1 MTAKDKKSVD
11 EAIERMVDE
20 TEEGLSA
27 VKESLAKAHTAMDG
41 ARSSMQ
47 DAGGRT
53 KGRPADV
60 AERTRAYLEDA
71 GRYLAESRDGI
82 ARLAARA
89 RQQAEI
95 LYAKAREQYE
105 ILSARARELYGRFKE
120 KMAEVDLKEKGE
132 KVLAYIRENPGKS
145 ILIALAVGF
154 VVGYVSRPRD

>member
-1 MTAKDKKSVD
+1 MTGKDKKSVD
-11 EAIERMVDE
+11 EAIGQLADE
-20 TEEGLSA
+20 SENGLSA

-41 ARSSMQ
+41 ARSAMQ

-53 KGRPADV
+53 RSRDL
-60 AERTRAYLEDA
+60 AERTRASLEDA
-71 GRYLAESRDGI
+71 GRYLAEARDGI
-82 ARLAARA
+82 TRLAARA

-105 ILSARARELYGRFKE
+105 ALSARARELYGILKE
-120 KMAEVDLKEKGE
+120 KVAEVNLKEKGDQ
-132 KVLAYIRENPGKS
+132 VLAYIRDNPGKS

>member
-1 MTAKDKKSVD
+1 MTGKDKKSVD
-11 EAIERMVDE
+11 EAIGHMVDE

-53 KGRPADV
+53 RPRSADV

-71 GRYLAESRDGI
+71 GRYLAEAKDGI
-82 ARLAARA
+82 TRLAARA

>member
-1 MTAKDKKSVD
+1 MTAKEKKSVD

-20 TEEGLSA
+20 SEEGLSA
-27 VKESLAKAHTAMDG
+27 VKESLSKAHSAMDG

-53 KGRPADV
+53 TRTADMG
-60 AERTRAYLEDA
+60 ERTRAYLEDA
-71 GRYLAESRDGI
+71 GRYLAEAKDGI
-82 ARLAARA
+82 TRLAARA